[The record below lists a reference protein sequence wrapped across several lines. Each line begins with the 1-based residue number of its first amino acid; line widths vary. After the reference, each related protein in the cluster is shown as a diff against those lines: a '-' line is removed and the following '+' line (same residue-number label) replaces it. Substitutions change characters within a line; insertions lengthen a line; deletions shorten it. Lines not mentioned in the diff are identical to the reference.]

1 MAGFWQCED
10 TRLGRAAGATGRRR
24 SVVVAIVV
32 AAAFSLLIVPAAAAN
47 GFNWTGDGDGHSWSD
62 AGNWGGSGVPQD
74 GDSVTIGPSKST
86 PLPNVTG
93 VPAISL
99 KDLSFNGAG
108 LSGGAVTV
116 TGTFSWDRG
125 NVGIPLTI
133 DGSGS
138 ASGSNTHELSA
149 GPFIVSSGATFTVS
163 PGTTIF
169 APTCCVNPYQFKN
182 FGTLIVPPS
191 IVGTATL
198 TNFEVDDSGAIVVGP
213 GSTLDLLGD
222 APGTFAAGTS
232 VEGGGSLL
240 LDNGTPISLTGRL
253 SIGSGTTVQL
263 GSTGETYG
271 PDLSGAAS
279 FVGNGSFVWQGGSI
293 SGKLG
298 VASTI
303 TTTITGPDTKT
314 LLGSASKGQGTLSV
328 AGKTTMSGSGQL
340 QFPGDGL
347 LNNTGTLS
355 LSPGTTIAALTCC
368 VSPAKLT
375 NSGTLTVPASSAG
388 TATVS
393 STAFEGAGPISIGKG
408 STLDLLGDAP
418 STLAAGV
425 AVGGGG
431 SLALE
436 NGTPMSLAGNVS
448 VAAGTTLRLGKS
460 GEFYGPS
467 IGGTGSLIG
476 AGGFLWLGGSISGK
490 LSVASTIATSIS
502 GPDAKLLQGLTAGTG
517 ALTLAGPTTF
527 AGSGQIQYRG
537 NGALTNSGTFT
548 MSPGTSMVTINTPG
562 KFDNTGKLV
571 VPASTSGTATL
582 NGAGLVFQDA
592 GPISIGKGSTL
603 DLLGDAGGS
612 FAAGVAVGGG
622 GSLALENGTPMSL
635 AGNMSVAAGTTLRL
649 GKSGEFYGP
658 SIGGTGSLIGAGG
671 FLWLGGSISG
681 KLSVASTIATSIS
694 GPDAKLLQGL
704 TAGTGALTLAGPT
717 TFAGS
722 GQIQYRGNGALT
734 NSGTFT
740 MSPGTSMVTINT
752 PGKLQNTGTLVV
764 AAPAG
769 TATLSFVALDNSGH
783 VKLTAGTLAV
793 NGVGYTQTA
802 GSTQLAGGNLSSDR
816 PLMASGGTVSGHGL
830 ITGSLVNGATVRPA
844 ATGGILEIDGSYQQT
859 STGTLATVIG
869 GTTPGNGFGQLKVTK
884 AATLAGS
891 INATARTGY
900 DPPVGH
906 LFPVLTYAS
915 LTGMFSN
922 KTGAPPYAV
931 TYHASVADVV
941 FSASRLRGTPA
952 RRLTAELPNARPRR
966 RADAPERPAEHR
978 HR

>member
-476 AGGFLWLGGSISGK
+476 AGGFW
-490 LSVASTIATSIS
+490 
-502 GPDAKLLQGLTAGTG
+502 
-517 ALTLAGPTTF
+517 
-527 AGSGQIQYRG
+527 
-537 NGALTNSGTFT
+537 
-548 MSPGTSMVTINTPG
+548 
-562 KFDNTGKLV
+562 
-571 VPASTSGTATL
+571 
-582 NGAGLVFQDA
+582 
-592 GPISIGKGSTL
+592 
-603 DLLGDAGGS
+603 
-612 FAAGVAVGGG
+612 
-622 GSLALENGTPMSL
+622 
-635 AGNMSVAAGTTLRL
+635 
-649 GKSGEFYGP
+649 
-658 SIGGTGSLIGAGG
+658 
-671 FLWLGGSISG
+671 WLGGSISG

-952 RRLTAELPNARPRR
+952 RRLTAELPNVRPRR